1 MLTSA
6 KRRTLHIWIAMLAVL
21 FSALA
26 PTVSHALAASSA
38 TPSVLL
44 EMCTV
49 DGTKSA
55 DGSKQAPSD
64 SMQGMEHCAYCLTHA
79 STPALPPPAV
89 AGFAVIGGHDLY
101 PALFYSAPQPLHTW
115 SAAKPRGPPARS

>member
-1 MLTSA
+1 MLNFV
-6 KRRTLHIWIAMLAVL
+6 KRQTLHIWIAMMAVL

-26 PTVSHALAASSA
+26 PTVSHALAASSS

-49 DGTKSA
+49 DGAKSV
-55 DGSKQAPSD
+55 DGSKQSPTD
-64 SMQGMEHCAYCLTHA
+64 SMQGMEHCAYCLTHP
-79 STPALPPPAV
+79 STPALPPPPM

-115 SAAKPRGPPARS
+115 SAAKPRGPPTRS

>member
-26 PTVSHALAASSA
+26 PSVSHALAKSA
-38 TPSVLL
+38 PSILL

-49 DGTKSA
+49 DGVKAA
-55 DGSKQAPSD
+55 DGSKQTPSK

-79 STPALPPPAV
+79 NSPALPPPAMS
-89 AGFAVIGGHDLY
+89 GFTAIGGHDLY
-101 PALFYSAPQPLHTW
+101 PPPFYTAPQPLHSW
-115 SAAKPRGPPARS
+115 SAAKPRGPPSGS

>member
-1 MLTSA
+1 MLNSV
-6 KRRTLHIWIAMLAVL
+6 KRRTLQIWIAMLAVL

-26 PTVSHALAASSA
+26 PTVSHALAPS

-49 DGTKSA
+49 NGVKAVDGGKP
-55 DGSKQAPSD
+55 APSK
-64 SMQGMEHCAYCLTHA
+64 SMAGMEHCAYCLTHA
-79 STPALPPPAV
+79 VSPALLPPAV

-101 PALFYSAPQPLHTW
+101 PPLFYSAPQPLHTW
-115 SAAKPRGPPARS
+115 SAAKPRGPPACS